1 VIELLDAGIDVYTT
15 VNVQH
20 VESLNDVVAKITG
33 VVMRETIPDSVFERA
48 DEVEL
53 IDLPPDDLLQRFR
66 EGKVYLPGQAQ
77 EAIGNFFRKGNLIA
91 LRELA
96 LRATAQRVD
105 AQMRVYRREHAI
117 DKVWPT
123 TERVLVCIGA
133 TPYSTRL
140 VRAAKRMADSLGAEW
155 IAAYGGDAR
164 APRAAAGGAR
174 RRRADAAP
182 GRAARRP
189 DDHAERRHHER
200 DDPGPRRDR
209 NVTKIVVG
217 KPRRTRLQR
226 FILGSIVDAL
236 VQGSGDIDVYVIS
249 AAREDGTAPPPI
261 RRRMLPTDWLAYAQ
275 AAAVVAIATG
285 MSWLLSP
292 VSGLS
297 NLVMVYLLGIVVVA
311 MRTGRGPSL
320 AAAVLS
326 VAAFDFFF
334 VPPYFTFA
342 VTDVRYLFTFAVML
356 IVGLVISSLTVRTR
370 TQAEAAQHREAAD
383 GRPLRDESRAGQHAR
398 HRRAAADRRAP
409 RGGGVPHDRRRAG
422 P

>member
-1 VIELLDAGIDVYTT
+1 MTTQRPNPDALLARVQEEEARRRRGKLKVFFGAAAGVGKTYAMLEAAREQRDDGVDVVVGFVETHDRVETEALLQGLEVLPSRTVEYRGSTLRELDLDGALARRPTLILVDELAHTNAAGSRHAKRWQDVDELLAAGINVYTT

-123 TERVLVCIGA
+123 AERVLVCIGA

-155 IAAYGGDAR
+155 IAAYV
-164 APRAAAGGAR
+164 
-174 RRRADAAP
+174 
-182 GRAARRP
+182 
-189 DDHAERRHHER
+189 E
-200 DDPGPRRDR
+200 
-209 NVTKIVVG
+209 
-217 KPRRTRLQR
+217 
-226 FILGSIVDAL
+226 
-236 VQGSGDIDVYVIS
+236 
-249 AAREDGTAPPPI
+249 
-261 RRRMLPTDWLAYAQ
+261 
-275 AAAVVAIATG
+275 
-285 MSWLLSP
+285 
-292 VSGLS
+292 
-297 NLVMVYLLGIVVVA
+297 
-311 MRTGRGPSL
+311 
-320 AAAVLS
+320 
-326 VAAFDFFF
+326 
-334 VPPYFTFA
+334 
-342 VTDVRYLFTFAVML
+342 
-356 IVGLVISSLTVRTR
+356 
-370 TQAEAAQHREAAD
+370 
-383 GRPLRDESRAGQHAR
+383 
-398 HRRAAADRRAP
+398 
-409 RGGGVPHDRRRAG
+409 
-422 P
+422 